1 MLECLLIANRGEIA
15 CRVIR
20 TARAMGIRTVAV
32 YSDADANALH
42 VEMADEAVHIGAS
55 PAAESYLN
63 IPVIIAAARRTG
75 ASAIHPGYGFLS
87 ENPLFAEACVNAGII
102 FVGPPASAMR
112 AMGAKDAAKRLME
125 KANVPV
131 VPGYHGDNQDP
142 EFLAGQAKTIGFP
155 VLIKA
160 VAGGGG
166 RGMRRVDNAGEFAGA
181 LESARRESKAA
192 FGDDKVLIERYM
204 AKPRHIEIQ
213 VFADTHGNAVHLFE
227 RDCSIQRRHQKVIE
241 EAPAPGMPFA
251 MREKMGAA
259 AVQAAKAIG
268 YQGAGTVEFIV
279 DASKGLRE
287 DSFFFI
293 EMNTRLQVEHPV
305 TEMITGQDLV
315 EWQLRVAM
323 GETLPLVQSKIP
335 LRGHAFEVRLYAEN
349 PATGFLPSTGRL
361 RHLRLPPARDG
372 VRIDTGVR
380 EGDEV
385 SIFYDP
391 MIAKLIVHGAD
402 RTQARMRL
410 CAALEAVQ
418 IAGPA
423 GNAGFLRA
431 IAGHPAFAS
440 GDVDTGFIER
450 HLAIL
455 IPANEGVAADD
466 TVLALASLAVLNAR
480 AQQACAAAASSGDP
494 YSPWHQTDGW
504 RPNATGRETLLFLS
518 NGAQAAVLVEHA
530 PDGARLYLPGGE
542 VRAAASLAN
551 GQLTAELGGRKI
563 SAGVNIEGSRI
574 TVMLAGHAHIIDL
587 YDPVHEAELDEG
599 AGGDVAAPM
608 SGKLISVHVK
618 PGDTV
623 RKGDPLAVLEA
634 MKMENTLT
642 APADGVI
649 AEVNYAAGEQ
659 VDEGA
664 VVVSFKQPE

>member
-1 MLECLLIANRGEIA
+1 MLDSLLIANRGEIA

-20 TARAMGIRTVAV
+20 TARAMGIRTIAV
-32 YSDADANALH
+32 YSDADAGALH
-42 VEMADEAVHIGAS
+42 VTMADDAVHIGPS

-63 IPVIIAAARRTG
+63 IPVIIAAAKRTG

-87 ENPLFAEACVNAGII
+87 ENPLFAEACANAGII

-131 VPGYHGDNQDP
+131 VPGYHGDNQDAA
-142 EFLAGQAKTIGFP
+142 FLAEQAVKIGFP

-166 RGMRRVDNAGEFAGA
+166 RGMRRVDHAGEFAGA
-181 LESARRESKAA
+181 LESAMRESKAA

-213 VFADTHGNAVHLFE
+213 VFADSHGNAVHLYE

-241 EAPAPGMPFA
+241 EAPAPGMPLA

-268 YQGAGTVEFIV
+268 YLGAGTVEFIA
-279 DASKGLRE
+279 DASNGLRE
-287 DSFFFI
+287 DSFYFI

-323 GETLPLVQSKIP
+323 GETLPLVQSQIP
-335 LRGHAFEVRLYAEN
+335 LNGHAFEVRLYAEN
-349 PATGFLPSTGRL
+349 PATGFLPSTGKL
-361 RHLRLPPARDG
+361 RHLRFPESENG

-385 SIFYDP
+385 SMFYDP
-391 MIAKLIVHGAD
+391 MIAKLIVHGVD
-402 RTQARMRL
+402 RTQARKRL

-423 GNAGFLRA
+423 GNASFLRA
-431 IAGHPAFAS
+431 IAVHPAFAD

-455 IPANEGVAADD
+455 VPASDGVAAND
-466 TVLALASLAVLNAR
+466 TVLALASLAVLQVRGQR
-480 AQQACAAAASSGDP
+480 ACRAAAGSGDP
-494 YSPWHQTDGW
+494 YSPWFRTDGW
-504 RPNATGRETLLFLS
+504 RANAAGREILRFMS
-518 NGAQAAVLVEHA
+518 NGADVSITVEYATDCVILNLPGSQLHTRAVLA
-530 PDGARLYLPGGE
+530 D
-542 VRAAASLAN
+542 
-551 GQLTAELGGRKI
+551 GQLTAELDGRKI
-563 SAGVNIEGSRI
+563 SAGVNIDGARI
-574 TVMLAGHAHIIDL
+574 SVMLMGHAHVVDV
-587 YDPVHEAELDEG
+587 YDPVHDAEQEEG
-599 AGGDVAAPM
+599 GSGDIVAPM

-618 PGDTV
+618 AGDTV
-623 RKGDPLAVLEA
+623 KKGDPLAVLEA

-642 APADGVI
+642 APADGVV

>member
-1 MLECLLIANRGEIA
+1 MLDCLLIANRGEIA

-32 YSDADANALH
+32 YSDADAQAMH
-42 VEMADEAVHIGAS
+42 VAMADEAVHIGPS

-63 IPVIIAAARRTG
+63 IAAIIAAAKRAG

-87 ENPLFAEACVNAGII
+87 ENPLFAEACADAGII

-112 AMGAKDAAKRLME
+112 AMGAKDAAKKLME

-142 EFLAGQAKTIGFP
+142 DFLAEQAVKIGFP
-155 VLIKA
+155 ALIKA

-166 RGMRRVDNAGEFAGA
+166 RGMRRVDNAGEFAAA
-181 LESARRESKAA
+181 LESAKRESKSA

-213 VFADTHGNAVHLFE
+213 VFADSHGNAVHLHE

-241 EAPAPGMPFA
+241 EAPAPGMPRA

-268 YQGAGTVEFIV
+268 YVGAGTVEFIA
-279 DASKGLRE
+279 DASQGLRE
-287 DSFFFI
+287 DSFYFI

-315 EWQLRVAM
+315 AWQLRVAM
-323 GETLPLVQSKIP
+323 GETLPLVQSQIP
-335 LRGHAFEVRLYAEN
+335 LNGHAFEVRLYAEN
-349 PATGFLPSTGRL
+349 PSTGFLPSTGRL
-361 RHLRLPPARDG
+361 RHLRLPPEGDG

-402 RTQARMRL
+402 REQARKRL

-431 IAGHPAFAS
+431 IAGHPAFAD

-450 HLAIL
+450 HQDIL
-455 IPANEGVAADD
+455 IPRNDAVADD
-466 TVLALASLAVLNAR
+466 RVLALAALALLQAR
-480 AQQACAAAASSGDP
+480 AQAACAAAANSGDP
-494 YSPWHQTDGW
+494 TSPWHRTDGW
-504 RPNATGRETLLFLS
+504 RVNAPGHETLRFVS
-518 NGAQAAVLVEHA
+518 NGIEAAVRIEYA
-530 PDGARLYLPGGE
+530 EDGVRLHLPGGE
-542 VRAAASLAN
+542 MQARATLAD
-551 GQLTAELGGRKI
+551 GQLAAELDGRRL
-563 SAGVNIEGSRI
+563 SAGVNMDGMRI
-574 TVMLAGHAHIIDL
+574 TVMLAGHAHVIDL
-587 YDPVHEAELDEG
+587 HDPVHDAELDEG
-599 AGGDVAAPM
+599 AGGDIVAPM
-608 SGKLISVHVK
+608 PGKLVSVLVK
-618 PGDTV
+618 AGDAV
-623 RKGDPLAVLEA
+623 KKGDALAVLEA
-634 MKMENTLT
+634 MKMENTLI
-642 APADGVI
+642 AQADAVV

-659 VDEGA
+659 VEEGA
-664 VVVSFKQPE
+664 VIVSFKQPE

>member
-1 MLECLLIANRGEIA
+1 MLDSLLIANRGEIA

-20 TARAMGIRTVAV
+20 TACAMGIRTVAV

-42 VEMADEAVHIGAS
+42 VAMADEAVHIGPS
-55 PAAESYLN
+55 PATESYLN
-63 IPVIIAAARRTG
+63 IPVIIAAAKRTG

-87 ENPLFAEACVNAGII
+87 ENPLFAEACAGAGII

-125 KANVPV
+125 KAKVPV
-131 VPGYHGDNQDP
+131 VPGYHGDNQDA
-142 EFLAGQAKTIGFP
+142 EFLAEQAKKIGFP

-166 RGMRRVDNAGEFAGA
+166 RGMRRVDSAAEFAGA
-181 LESARRESKAA
+181 LESARRESRAA

-213 VFADTHGNAVHLFE
+213 VFADSHGNAVHLFE

-241 EAPAPGMPFA
+241 EAPAPGMPLA

-268 YQGAGTVEFIV
+268 YLGAGTVEFIA
-279 DASKGLRE
+279 DASEGLRE
-287 DSFFFI
+287 DNFFFI

-323 GETLPLVQSKIP
+323 GEPLPLVQSKIP
-335 LRGHAFEVRLYAEN
+335 LNGHAFEVRLYAEN
-349 PATGFLPSTGRL
+349 PDTGFLPSTGKL
-361 RHLRLPPARDG
+361 RHLRLPAGADG

-380 EGDEV
+380 EGDDV

-450 HLAIL
+450 HSAEL
-455 IPANEGVAADD
+455 IPANNGVAADD
-466 TVLALASLAVLNAR
+466 TVLALASLAVLNTR
-480 AQQACAAAASSGDP
+480 VQQACATAARSDDP
-494 YSPWHQTDGW
+494 YSPWFCTDGW
-504 RPNATGRETLLFLS
+504 RANAAGRETLRFVS
-518 NGAQAAVLVEHA
+518 NGAEVSILVEHA
-530 PDGARLYLPGGE
+530 PDGMHLHLPGGE
-542 VRAAASLAN
+542 KRARVTLAN
-551 GQLTAELGGRKI
+551 GQLTAELGGCKI
-563 SAGVNIEGSRI
+563 AAGVNIEGARI
-574 TVMLAGHAHIIDL
+574 TVMLAGHAHVIDL
-587 YDPVHEAELDEG
+587 HDPVHEAELDEG
-599 AGGDVAAPM
+599 GSGDIIAPM
-608 SGKLISVHVK
+608 PGKLISVLVK
-618 PGDTV
+618 AGDSV

-642 APADGVI
+642 APADGIV

-664 VVVSFKQPE
+664 VVVSFKLPE

>member
-1 MLECLLIANRGEIA
+1 MLDCLLIANRGEIA

-32 YSDADANALH
+32 YSDADAGALH
-42 VEMADEAVHIGAS
+42 VAMADEAVHIGPS
-55 PAAESYLN
+55 AATESYLN
-63 IPVIIAAARRTG
+63 IPVIIAAAKRMG

-87 ENPLFAEACVNAGII
+87 ENPLFAQACADAGII

-125 KANVPV
+125 KAGVPV
-131 VPGYHGDNQDP
+131 VPGYHGDNQDAD
-142 EFLAGQAKTIGFP
+142 FLGEQARKIGFP

-181 LESARRESKAA
+181 LESAMRESKAA
-192 FGDDKVLIERYM
+192 FGDDRVLIERYM

-213 VFADTHGNAVHLFE
+213 VFADSHGNAVHLYE

-241 EAPAPGMPFA
+241 EAPAPGIPRA

-268 YQGAGTVEFIV
+268 YQGAGTVEFIA
-279 DASKGLRE
+279 DASNGLRE
-287 DSFFFI
+287 DGFFFI

-323 GETLPLVQSKIP
+323 GETLPLLQSQIP
-335 LRGHAFEVRLYAEN
+335 MNGHAFEVRLYAEN
-349 PATGFLPSTGRL
+349 PAKGFLPSTGKL
-361 RHLRLPPARDG
+361 RHLRLPACENG

-402 RTQARMRL
+402 REQARKRL
-410 CAALEAVQ
+410 CAALERVQ

-423 GNAGFLRA
+423 GNASFLRA
-431 IAGHPAFAS
+431 IAAHPAFAD

-450 HLAIL
+450 NLAIL
-455 IPANEGVAADD
+455 VPASDGVADD
-466 TVLALASLAVLNAR
+466 TVLALASLAVLGAR
-480 AQQACAAAASSGDP
+480 AQQASVTAAQSGDP
-494 YSPWHQTDGW
+494 YSPWFQTSGW
-504 RPNATGRETLLFLS
+504 RANATGREILRFLS
-518 NGAQAAVLVEHA
+518 NGAEIGIAVEYA
-530 PDGARLYLPGGE
+530 PGGVKLHLPGGE
-542 VRAAASLAN
+542 LQGGLATLAD
-551 GQLTAELGGRKI
+551 GQIVAQLDGRRI
-563 SAGVNIEGSRI
+563 AAGVNIEGARI
-574 TVMLAGHAHIIDL
+574 TIMLAGHAHIVDVH
-587 YDPVHEAELDEG
+587 DPVHDAELDEG
-599 AGGDVAAPM
+599 VSGDIIAPM
-608 SGKLISVHVK
+608 SGKLIAVHVK
-618 PGDTV
+618 AGDRV

-642 APADGVI
+642 APADGVV
-649 AEVNYAAGEQ
+649 AEVNYRAGEQ

-664 VVVSFKQPE
+664 VVVSFKLPE

>member
-1 MLECLLIANRGEIA
+1 MLDCLLIANRGEIA

-32 YSDADANALH
+32 YSDADADALH
-42 VEMADEAVHIGAS
+42 VAMADEAVHIGPS
-55 PAAESYLN
+55 PAVESYLN
-63 IPVIIAAARRTG
+63 IPAIIAAARRTG

-87 ENPLFAEACVNAGII
+87 ENPLFAEACADAGII
-102 FVGPPASAMR
+102 FVGPPAAAMR

-125 KANVPV
+125 KADVPV

-142 EFLAGQAKTIGFP
+142 EFLAAQAEKIGFP

-166 RGMRRVDNAGEFAGA
+166 RGMRRVDNAGEFAAA
-181 LESARRESKAA
+181 LTSAMRESKAA

-213 VFADTHGNAVHLFE
+213 VFADSHGNAVHLFE

-241 EAPAPGMPFA
+241 EAPAPGMPMA

-268 YQGAGTVEFIV
+268 YVGAGTVEFIA
-279 DASKGLRE
+279 DASQGLRE
-287 DSFFFI
+287 DNFFFI

-323 GETLPLVQSKIP
+323 GETLPRVQSQIQFS
-335 LRGHAFEVRLYAEN
+335 GHAFEVRLYAEN
-349 PATGFLPSTGRL
+349 PATGFLPSTGSL
-361 RHLRLPPARDG
+361 RHLRLPACENG

-402 RTQARMRL
+402 REQARRRL

-450 HLAIL
+450 HLAVL
-455 IPANEGVAADD
+455 VPAGDGAAVDD
-466 TVLALASLAVLNAR
+466 TVLALASLAVLAER
-480 AQQACAAAASSGDP
+480 AQQTCAIAAKSGDP
-494 YSPWHQTDGW
+494 FSPWFRTDGW
-504 RPNATGRETLLFLS
+504 RANATGRETLRFMS
-518 NGAQAAVLVEHA
+518 NGAEIGITVEYAAGGTLLH
-530 PDGARLYLPGGE
+530 LPGGE
-542 VRAAASLAN
+542 MRATGVLAD

-563 SAGVNIEGSRI
+563 SAGVNADGMRI
-574 TVMLAGHAHIIDL
+574 TVMLAGHAHIVEL
-587 YDPVHEAELDEG
+587 HDPVHDAELDEG
-599 AGGDVAAPM
+599 GSGDIIAPM

-618 PGDTV
+618 PGDSV
-623 RKGDPLAVLEA
+623 AKGDPLAVLEA

-642 APADGVI
+642 ALADGVV
-649 AEVNYAAGEQ
+649 AEVNYATGDQ

-664 VVVSFKQPE
+664 VVVSFKAPE

>member
-1 MLECLLIANRGEIA
+1 MLDSLLIANRGEIA
-15 CRVIR
+15 CRVIL
-20 TARAMGIRTVAV
+20 TARAMGIRTIAV
-32 YSDADANALH
+32 YSDADAGALH
-42 VEMADEAVHIGAS
+42 VAMADEAVHIGPS
-55 PAAESYLN
+55 PAADSYLN
-63 IPVIIAAARRTG
+63 IPVILAAAKRTG

-87 ENPLFAEACVNAGII
+87 ENPLFAEACADAGII

-131 VPGYHGDNQDP
+131 VPGYHGDNQDAD
-142 EFLAGQAKTIGFP
+142 FLAEQAKKIGFP

-181 LESARRESKAA
+181 LESAMREAKAA

-213 VFADTHGNAVHLFE
+213 VFADSHGNAVHLYE

-241 EAPAPGMPFA
+241 EAPAPGMPLA

-268 YQGAGTVEFIV
+268 YLGAGTVEFIA
-279 DASKGLRE
+279 DASNGLRE

-323 GETLPLVQSKIP
+323 GETLQLVQSQIP
-335 LRGHAFEVRLYAEN
+335 LNGHAFEVRLYAEN
-349 PATGFLPSTGRL
+349 PATGFLPSTGKL
-361 RHLRLPPARDG
+361 RHLRFPVCENG

-402 RTQARMRL
+402 REQARKRL
-410 CAALEAVQ
+410 CAALESVQ

-423 GNAGFLRA
+423 GNASFLRA
-431 IAGHPAFAS
+431 IAGHPAFAD

-450 HLAIL
+450 HQEIL
-455 IPANEGVAADD
+455 VPANDGVADD
-466 TVLALASLAVLNAR
+466 TVLALASLAVLGAR
-480 AQQACAAAASSGDP
+480 AQHACVAAARSGDP
-494 YSPWHQTDGW
+494 YSPWFRTDGW
-504 RPNATGRETLLFLS
+504 RANATGRETLRFIS
-518 NGAQAAVLVEHA
+518 NGADAGIAVEYA
-530 PDGARLYLPGGE
+530 PGGVNLHLPGGE
-542 VRAAASLAN
+542 VRVLAVLAE

-563 SAGVNIEGSRI
+563 SAGVNVDGARI
-574 TVMLAGHAHIIDL
+574 TIMLAGHAHVVEVH
-587 YDPVHEAELDEG
+587 DPVHDAELDEG
-599 AGGDVAAPM
+599 SSGDIVAPM

-618 PGDTV
+618 AGDSV
-623 RKGDPLAVLEA
+623 KKGDPLAVLEA

-642 APADGVI
+642 APADGVV
-649 AEVNYAAGEQ
+649 AEVNYTAGEQ

-664 VVVSFKQPE
+664 VVVSFKLPE

>member
-1 MLECLLIANRGEIA
+1 MLDSLLIANRGEIA

-20 TARAMGIRTVAV
+20 TARAMGIRTIAV
-32 YSDADANALH
+32 YSDADAGALH
-42 VEMADEAVHIGAS
+42 VAMADEAVHIGPS
-55 PAAESYLN
+55 PAADSYLN
-63 IPVIIAAARRTG
+63 IPVILAAAKRTG

-87 ENPLFAEACVNAGII
+87 ENPLFAEACADAGII

-131 VPGYHGDNQDP
+131 VPGYHGDNQDAD
-142 EFLAGQAKTIGFP
+142 FLAEQAKKIGFP

-181 LESARRESKAA
+181 LESAMREAKAA

-213 VFADTHGNAVHLFE
+213 VFADSHGNAVHLYE

-241 EAPAPGMPFA
+241 EAPAPGMPLA

-268 YQGAGTVEFIV
+268 YLGAGTVEFIA
-279 DASKGLRE
+279 DASNGLRE

-323 GETLPLVQSKIP
+323 GETLPLVQSQIP
-335 LRGHAFEVRLYAEN
+335 LNGHAFEVRLYAEN
-349 PATGFLPSTGRL
+349 PATGFLPSTGKL
-361 RHLRLPPARDG
+361 RHLRFPVCENG

-402 RTQARMRL
+402 RTQARKRL
-410 CAALEAVQ
+410 CAALDGVQ

-423 GNAGFLRA
+423 GNASFLRA
-431 IAGHPAFAS
+431 IAGHPAFAD

-450 HLAIL
+450 HLAL
-455 IPANEGVAADD
+455 LVPASDSAAND
-466 TVLALASLAVLNAR
+466 TVLALACLGVLNMR
-480 AQQACAAAASSGDP
+480 AQQACVAAARSNDP
-494 YSPWHQTDGW
+494 YSPWFRTDGW
-504 RPNATGRETLLFLS
+504 RANATGRETLRFMS
-518 NGAQAAVLVEHA
+518 NGADISITVEYIPGDVNLH
-530 PDGARLYLPGGE
+530 LPGGA
-542 VRAAASLAN
+542 VRARASLAD
-551 GQLTAELGGRKI
+551 GQLVAVLGGRII
-563 SAGVNIEGSRI
+563 SAGVNIDGARI
-574 TVMLAGHAHIIDL
+574 TIMLAGHAHIVDL
-587 YDPVHEAELDEG
+587 HDPVHEAELDDG
-599 AGGDVAAPM
+599 ASGDIIAPM
-608 SGKLISVHVK
+608 PGKLVSVFVSAGDSVK
-618 PGDTV
+618 
-623 RKGDPLAVLEA
+623 KGDPLAVLEA

-642 APADGVI
+642 APADGVV
-649 AEVNYAAGEQ
+649 AEVNYLAGDQ

-664 VVVSFKQPE
+664 VVVSFKTPE

>member
-1 MLECLLIANRGEIA
+1 MLDCLLIANRGEIA

-42 VEMADEAVHIGAS
+42 VAMADDAVHIGPS
-55 PAAESYLN
+55 PAAQSYLN
-63 IPVIIAAARRTG
+63 IPAIIAAAIRAR

-87 ENPLFAEACVNAGII
+87 ENPLFEEACADAGII

-125 KANVPV
+125 KAGVPV
-131 VPGYHGDNQDP
+131 VPGYHGDNQDA
-142 EFLAGQAKTIGFP
+142 EFLAEQAKNIGFP

-181 LESARRESKAA
+181 LESAMRESKAA
-192 FGDDKVLIERYM
+192 FGDDRVLIERYM

-213 VFADTHGNAVHLFE
+213 VFADSHGNAVHLFE

-241 EAPAPGMPFA
+241 EAPAPGIPLA

-268 YQGAGTVEFIV
+268 YLGAGTVEFIA
-279 DASKGLRE
+279 DASNGLRE

-323 GETLPLVQSKIP
+323 GETLPLVQSQIP
-335 LRGHAFEVRLYAEN
+335 LNGHAFEVRLYAEN
-349 PATGFLPSTGRL
+349 PATGFLPSTGKL
-361 RHLRLPPARDG
+361 RHLRLPACENG

-391 MIAKLIVHGAD
+391 MIAKLIVHGVD
-402 RTQARMRL
+402 RAQARMRL

-431 IAGHPAFAS
+431 IVGHPAFAD

-450 HLAIL
+450 HLAL
-455 IPANEGVAADD
+455 LVPASDGVADD
-466 TVLALASLAVLNAR
+466 TVLALACLGVLASR
-480 AQQACAAAASSGDP
+480 AQQACVTAARSDDP
-494 YSPWHQTDGW
+494 YSPWFRTDGW
-504 RPNATGRETLLFLS
+504 RVNAAGRESLRFACGGVEIGVTL
-518 NGAQAAVLVEHA
+518 EHA
-530 PDGARLYLPGGE
+530 ADGLRLHLPGGA
-542 VRAAASLAN
+542 VRAHGVLAD
-551 GQLTAELGGRKI
+551 GQLAAELDGRRI
-563 SAGVNIEGSRI
+563 NAGVNIAGARI

-587 YDPVHEAELDEG
+587 HDPVHEGELDEG
-599 AGGDVAAPM
+599 VSGDIIAPM

-618 PGDTV
+618 AGDSV
-623 RKGDPLAVLEA
+623 KKGDPLAVLEA
-634 MKMENTLT
+634 MKMENTLS
-642 APADGVI
+642 APADGVV

-659 VDEGA
+659 VEEGA
-664 VVVSFKQPE
+664 VVVSFKTPE

>member
-1 MLECLLIANRGEIA
+1 MLDCLLIANRGEIA

-32 YSDADANALH
+32 YSDADAGAMH
-42 VEMADEAVHIGAS
+42 VAMADEAVHIGPS

-63 IPVIIAAARRTG
+63 IPAILAAAKRTG

-87 ENPLFAEACVNAGII
+87 ENPLFAEACADAGII

-125 KANVPV
+125 KAGVPV
-131 VPGYHGDNQDP
+131 VPGYHGDNQDAD
-142 EFLAGQAKTIGFP
+142 FLAEQAQKIGFP

-181 LESARRESKAA
+181 LESAMRESRSA
-192 FGDDKVLIERYM
+192 FGNDKVLIERYM

-213 VFADTHGNAVHLFE
+213 VFADSHGNVVHLYE

-241 EAPAPGMPFA
+241 EAPAPGMPLA
-251 MREKMGAA
+251 MRERMGAA

-268 YQGAGTVEFIV
+268 YLGAGTVEFIA
-279 DASKGLRE
+279 DASNGLRE
-287 DSFFFI
+287 DSFYFI

-315 EWQLRVAM
+315 EWQLRAAM
-323 GETLPLVQSKIP
+323 GETLPLVQSQIP
-335 LRGHAFEVRLYAEN
+335 LNGHAFEVRLYAEN
-349 PATGFLPSTGRL
+349 PATGFLPSTGKL
-361 RHLRLPPARDG
+361 RHLRLPACENG

-385 SIFYDP
+385 SMFYDP

-402 RTQARMRL
+402 RTQARKRL

-423 GNAGFLRA
+423 GNASFLRA
-431 IAGHPAFAS
+431 IAGHPAFAD

-455 IPANEGVAADD
+455 VPASDGVADD
-466 TVLALASLAVLNAR
+466 NVLALASLAVLGAR
-480 AQQACAAAASSGDP
+480 AQQACVAAARSGDP
-494 YSPWHQTDGW
+494 YSPWFRTDGW
-504 RPNATGRETLLFLS
+504 RANAAGREMLRFMS
-518 NGAQAAVLVEHA
+518 NGAEAVIPVEYTPGGVNLH
-530 PDGARLYLPGGE
+530 LPGGA
-542 VRAAASLAN
+542 VRARATLAN
-551 GQLTAELGGRKI
+551 DQLTAELDGRKI
-563 SAGVNIEGSRI
+563 SAGVNVEGARL
-574 TVMLAGHAHIIDL
+574 TVMLAGHAHIVEVH
-587 YDPVHEAELDEG
+587 DPVHDAELDEG
-599 AGGDVAAPM
+599 SSGDIVAPM
-608 SGKLISVHVK
+608 PGKLISVYVK
-618 PGDTV
+618 AGDSV
-623 RKGDPLAVLEA
+623 KKGDPLAVLEA
-634 MKMENTLT
+634 MKMENTLV
-642 APADGVI
+642 APADGVV
-649 AEVNYAAGEQ
+649 AEVSYAAGEQ
-659 VDEGA
+659 VEEGA
-664 VVVSFKQPE
+664 VVVSFKTPE